1 MHMESFQP
9 NSVVR
14 FGTFEV
20 SLQSGEVRKAG
31 LRIRVQQQPMKL
43 LEILLERPGEVVTR
57 EELRSRVWPSESF
70 GDFDQALN
78 IAIGK
83 LRTAL
88 GDSAENPRFIETLPK
103 RGYRFIAD
111 VSVVDADARP
121 KRQELVAR
129 DLPAA
134 GPGHKIQGA
143 GLAVVPKRQLWPTR
157 WIIGALALVI
167 IISLS
172 ILSVWRFRSRAPAS
186 TGIRSIAVLPLDNLS
201 GDASQNYFADGMTD
215 ELITDL
221 AQISALRVISRTSVM
236 VYKGA
241 RKPLPQIAR
250 ELNVDAVVEGTV
262 LRSGDR
268 VRITAQLIEASTDKH
283 LWSQS
288 YEGDLRDTLTLQKK
302 VASAIADQ
310 IRINLT
316 PREQAALKNVKVV
329 NPESYES
336 YLKGRYFWNKR
347 TADGLKVALAYF
359 KEAIEEDPKYAQAY
373 SGLAD
378 TYALLGDWQY
388 AVMTPKEAFPQ
399 AKAAAIK
406 ALELDSTL
414 GEAHNSLAFVLDGFD
429 WDFDSA
435 GKEFQRAIELNPGYA
450 TAHHWYAWH
459 LSLLGRYDEAIAE
472 MRKAENLDPLS
483 LIINA
488 DLAELLV
495 LAHSDD
501 ESIRQ
506 SRKTIEMDPNFA
518 LAHNQLAQAYLQEH
532 MYDEA
537 VAELKTAVQLSGG
550 SPAFIANL
558 ARAYVAS
565 GKRSEAVNLLGDLKK
580 RSNPGYSNASEI
592 AMIYTSLGDTD
603 QAMNWLEK
611 GYEERFNPGVLLRPG
626 FDPLRS
632 DSRFQNLVHRIGLPR
647 QPRNSENN
655 PRGNRDEKEEAHQR
669 SVGAS
674 KPGDAVCSGLYF
686 DRICVDQ
693 MTYLRVAGDVARQA
707 LLHLAVRLGLPF
719 VLSQMLR
726 PRIHEEYLQIAVRDF
741 SITVDTPPISPIAT
755 PDAGVLM
762 DCLHELRFAF
772 SNDSVFDRH

>member
-1 MHMESFQP
+1 MEP
-9 NSVVR
+9 LRPAPVVR
-14 FGTFEV
+14 FGTYEI

-43 LEILLERPGEVVTR
+43 LEVLLEHPGEVVTR
-57 EELRSRVWPSESF
+57 EELRSRVWPNESF

-83 LRTAL
+83 LRSAL

-111 VSVVDADARP
+111 VSVVDTDARP
-121 KRQELVAR
+121 KRQEPVAG
-129 DLPAA
+129 DLPATD
-134 GPGHKIQGA
+134 PGHKIQGI
-143 GLAVVPKRQLWPTR
+143 GLAVSSQRRLLPTR
-157 WIIGALALVI
+157 WIIVAMALVL
-167 IISLS
+167 SLA
-172 ILSVWRFRSRAPAS
+172 ILSVWLFRSRALGP
-186 TGIRSIAVLPLDNLS
+186 TGIRSIAVLPLENLS

-241 RKPLPQIAR
+241 RKSLPQIAR

-262 LRSGDR
+262 LRSGDQ

-288 YEGDLRDTLTLQKK
+288 YEGELRDTLALQNR

-316 PREQAALKNVKVV
+316 PQEQAALKNVRVV
-329 NPESYES
+329 NPEAYES

-359 KEAIEEDPKYAQAY
+359 NQAIEEDPKYAQAY
-373 SGLAD
+373 SGLTD

-388 AVMTPKEAFPQ
+388 AVMTPKEAFPK

-406 ALELDSTL
+406 ALELDSML

-429 WDFDSA
+429 WDFDAA
-435 GKEFQRAIELNPGYA
+435 GKEFRRAIELSPGYA

-495 LAHSDD
+495 LAHSYD

-518 LAHNQLAQAYLQEH
+518 LAHNQLAQAYLQKH

-537 VAELKTAVQLSGG
+537 VAELQKAVQLSGD
-550 SPAFIANL
+550 SPTCIANL

-565 GKRSEAVNLLGDLKK
+565 GNRSEAVKLLGDLKK
-580 RSNPGYSNASEI
+580 RSNPSYSNVSEI
-592 AMIYTSLGDTD
+592 AMIYASLGNTD

-632 DSRFQNLVHRIGLPR
+632 DSRFQNLAHRIGLP
-647 QPRNSENN
+647 
-655 PRGNRDEKEEAHQR
+655 G
-669 SVGAS
+669 
-674 KPGDAVCSGLYF
+674 
-686 DRICVDQ
+686 
-693 MTYLRVAGDVARQA
+693 
-707 LLHLAVRLGLPF
+707 
-719 VLSQMLR
+719 
-726 PRIHEEYLQIAVRDF
+726 
-741 SITVDTPPISPIAT
+741 
-755 PDAGVLM
+755 
-762 DCLHELRFAF
+762 
-772 SNDSVFDRH
+772 

>member
-1 MHMESFQP
+1 MDP
-9 NSVVR
+9 RLNSVVR
-14 FGTFEV
+14 FGTYEV
-20 SLQSGEVRKAG
+20 SLQSGEVRKSG
-31 LRIRVQQQPMKL
+31 LRIRVQQQPIKL

-57 EELRSRVWPSESF
+57 EELRSRVWPDESF

-78 IAIGK
+78 IAVAK
-83 LRTAL
+83 LRSAL

-111 VSVVDADARP
+111 VSVVDADARR
-121 KRQELVAR
+121 KRSESVAG
-129 DLPAA
+129 DLPAPD
-134 GPGHKIQGA
+134 PGHTLQVA
-143 GLAVVPKRQLWPTR
+143 GLAVAPKRQLWLTR
-157 WIIGALALVI
+157 GGVAALALVL
-167 IISLS
+167 SLS
-172 ILSVWRFRSRAPAS
+172 ILSVWLFRSRGRAPA
-186 TGIRSIAVLPLDNLS
+186 GIRSLAVLPLENLS

-236 VYKGA
+236 AYKGA
-241 RKPLPQIAR
+241 RNLLPQIAR
-250 ELNVDAVVEGTV
+250 ELNVDAVVEGSV
-262 LRSGDR
+262 LRSGDQVR
-268 VRITAQLIEASTDKH
+268 VTAQLIEASTDKH

-288 YEGDLRDTLTLQKK
+288 YEGELRDTLALQSRM
-302 VASAIADQ
+302 ARAIADQ

-316 PREQAALKNVKVV
+316 PQEQAALKNVRVV
-329 NPESYES
+329 NPEAYES

-359 KEAIEEDPKYAQAY
+359 NQAIEEDPKYAQAY

-388 AVMTPKEAFPQ
+388 AVLPAKEAFPR

-459 LSLLGRYDEAIAE
+459 LSLLGRFDEAIVE
-472 MRKAENLDPLS
+472 MKKAENLDPLS

-488 DLAELLV
+488 DLAELLD
-495 LAHSDD
+495 LAHSYD

-506 SRKTIEMDPNFA
+506 SRKTIEMDPNFG
-518 LAHNQLAQAYLQEH
+518 LAHNQLAQAYLQKH

-537 VAELKTAVQLSGG
+537 VGELQEAVKLSGD
-550 SPAFIANL
+550 SPTCIANL

-565 GKRSEAVNLLGDLKK
+565 GMRSEAVNLLGDLKK

-592 AMIYTSLGDTD
+592 AMIYAALGDRD

-632 DSRFQNLVHRIGLPR
+632 DPRFKDLVRRIGFPL
-647 QPRNSENN
+647 S
-655 PRGNRDEKEEAHQR
+655 R
-669 SVGAS
+669 S
-674 KPGDAVCSGLYF
+674 PLN
-686 DRICVDQ
+686 
-693 MTYLRVAGDVARQA
+693 
-707 LLHLAVRLGLPF
+707 
-719 VLSQMLR
+719 
-726 PRIHEEYLQIAVRDF
+726 E
-741 SITVDTPPISPIAT
+741 
-755 PDAGVLM
+755 
-762 DCLHELRFAF
+762 
-772 SNDSVFDRH
+772 

>member
-1 MHMESFQP
+1 MEPQRP
-9 NSVVR
+9 ASVLR
-14 FGTFEV
+14 FGTYEV

-43 LEILLERPGEVVTR
+43 LEILLEHPGEVVTR
-57 EELRSRVWPSESF
+57 EELRSRVWPTDSF

-83 LRTAL
+83 LRSAL
-88 GDSAENPRFIETLPK
+88 GDSAESPRFIETLPK

-111 VSVVDADARP
+111 VSVADAEVRP
-121 KRQELVAR
+121 RKPEPVAG
-129 DLPAA
+129 DPVALEPKTE
-134 GPGHKIQGA
+134 PGHMIQAA
-143 GLAVVPKRQLWPTR
+143 GLAIVPKYGLWATRQVIL
-157 WIIGALALVI
+157 ALALV
-167 IISLS
+167 LGLT
-172 ILSVWRFRSRAPAS
+172 ILSLWLFRSRVPAP
-186 TGIRSIAVLPLDNLS
+186 TGVRSLAVLPLENLS
-201 GDASQNYFADGMTD
+201 GDVSQNYFADGMTD

-268 VRITAQLIEASTDKH
+268 VRITAQLIEASTDRH

-310 IRINLT
+310 IQINLT
-316 PREQAALKNVKVV
+316 PREQAALKTVKVV
-329 NPESYES
+329 NPEAYES

-347 TADGLKVALAYF
+347 TADGLKAALAYF
-359 KEAIEEDPKYAQAY
+359 KQAIEEDPKYAQAY

-435 GKEFQRAIELNPGYA
+435 GKEFRRAIELSPGYA

-495 LAHSDD
+495 LAHSYD

-518 LAHNQLAQAYLQEH
+518 LAHNQLAQAYLQKH

-537 VAELKTAVQLSGG
+537 VAELQKAVQLSGD
-550 SPAFIANL
+550 SPTCIANL

-565 GKRSEAVNLLGDLKK
+565 GNRSEAVKLLDDLKK
-580 RSNPGYSNASEI
+580 RSNPGYSNVSEI
-592 AMIYTSLGDTD
+592 AMIYASLGNTD

-626 FDPLRS
+626 FDPLRA
-632 DSRFQNLVHRIGLPR
+632 DSRFQNLAHRIGLP
-647 QPRNSENN
+647 
-655 PRGNRDEKEEAHQR
+655 G
-669 SVGAS
+669 
-674 KPGDAVCSGLYF
+674 
-686 DRICVDQ
+686 
-693 MTYLRVAGDVARQA
+693 
-707 LLHLAVRLGLPF
+707 
-719 VLSQMLR
+719 
-726 PRIHEEYLQIAVRDF
+726 
-741 SITVDTPPISPIAT
+741 
-755 PDAGVLM
+755 
-762 DCLHELRFAF
+762 
-772 SNDSVFDRH
+772 

>member
-1 MHMESFQP
+1 MHMESLQP

-14 FGTFEV
+14 FGTYEV
-20 SLQSGEVRKAG
+20 SFRSGEVRKSG

-43 LEILLERPGEVVTR
+43 LEILLEHPGEVVTR
-57 EELRSRVWPSESF
+57 EELRSRVWPNESF

-78 IAIGK
+78 ISIGK
-83 LRTAL
+83 LRSAL

-111 VSVVDADARP
+111 VSVVEADARP
-121 KRQELVAR
+121 KRQEPVAG
-129 DLPAA
+129 DLPTTD
-134 GPGHKIQGA
+134 PGLKIQGI
-143 GLAVVPKRQLWPTR
+143 GLAVAPQRRLWPTR
-157 WIIGALALVI
+157 WVIGALAVVL
-167 IISLS
+167 SLL
-172 ILSVWRFRSRAPAS
+172 IFFAWRFRSRAPAP
-186 TGIRSIAVLPLDNLS
+186 TGIRSIAVLPLENLS

-241 RKPLPQIAR
+241 HKPLPQIAR

-262 LRSGDR
+262 LRSGDQ

-283 LWSQS
+283 IWSQS
-288 YEGDLRDTLTLQKK
+288 YEGELRDTLALQNR
-302 VASAIADQ
+302 VAIAIADQ

-316 PREQAALKNVKVV
+316 PQEQAALKNVKVV
-329 NPESYES
+329 NPDAYES

-359 KEAIEEDPKYAQAY
+359 KQAIEEDPKYAQAY

-388 AVMTPKEAFPQ
+388 AVMTPKEAFPK

-406 ALELDSTL
+406 ALELDSSL

-435 GKEFQRAIELNPGYA
+435 GKEFQRAIELGPGYA

-459 LSLLGRYDEAIAE
+459 LSLLGRFDDAIAE

-488 DLAELLV
+488 DLAELLD
-495 LAHSDD
+495 LAHSYD

-518 LAHNQLAQAYLQEH
+518 LAHNQLAQAYLQKH

-537 VAELKTAVQLSGG
+537 VAELQKAVQLSGD
-550 SPAFIANL
+550 SPTCIANL

-565 GKRSEAVNLLGDLKK
+565 GKRSEAVKLLGDLKK

-592 AMIYTSLGDTD
+592 AVIYTSLGDTD

-632 DSRFQNLVHRIGLPR
+632 DPRFHNLERRIGLP
-647 QPRNSENN
+647 
-655 PRGNRDEKEEAHQR
+655 G
-669 SVGAS
+669 
-674 KPGDAVCSGLYF
+674 
-686 DRICVDQ
+686 
-693 MTYLRVAGDVARQA
+693 
-707 LLHLAVRLGLPF
+707 
-719 VLSQMLR
+719 
-726 PRIHEEYLQIAVRDF
+726 
-741 SITVDTPPISPIAT
+741 
-755 PDAGVLM
+755 
-762 DCLHELRFAF
+762 
-772 SNDSVFDRH
+772 

>member
-1 MHMESFQP
+1 MEP
-9 NSVVR
+9 LRPTSVVR
-14 FGTFEV
+14 FGTYEV

-31 LRIRVQQQPMKL
+31 LRIKVQQQPMKL

-57 EELRSRVWPSESF
+57 EELRSRVWPNESF

-83 LRTAL
+83 LRGAL

-103 RGYRFIAD
+103 RGYRFIA
-111 VSVVDADARP
+111 VLSVVDADARAKRPGSADGDLPGSERKSPERNAESGHRVQDAGLTVAP
-121 KRQELVAR
+121 KRR
-129 DLPAA
+129 
-134 GPGHKIQGA
+134 
-143 GLAVVPKRQLWPTR
+143 LWPTR
-157 WIIGALALVI
+157 RVIVALALVL
-167 IISLS
+167 SLP
-172 ILSVWRFRSRAPAS
+172 ILAVWLFRSRSRAP
-186 TGIRSIAVLPLDNLS
+186 TGIRSLAVLPLDNLS

-236 VYKGA
+236 AYKGA
-241 RKPLPQIAR
+241 RKSLPEIAR

-262 LRSGDR
+262 LRSGDQ
-268 VRITAQLIEASTDKH
+268 VRITAQLIEAPADKH
-283 LWSQS
+283 LWAAS
-288 YEGDLRDTLTLQKK
+288 YESDLRDTLTLQKK

-329 NPESYES
+329 NPEAYES

-359 KEAIEEDPKYAQAY
+359 NQAIEEDPKYAPAY

-388 AVMTPKEAFPQ
+388 AVMTPKEAFPK

-406 ALELDSTL
+406 ALELDSAL

-429 WDFDSA
+429 WDLDA
-435 GKEFQRAIELNPGYA
+435 GGKEFRRAIELNPGYA

-495 LAHSDD
+495 LAHSYD

-518 LAHNQLAQAYLQEH
+518 LAHNQLAQAYLQKH

-537 VAELKTAVQLSGG
+537 VAELQKAVQLSGD
-550 SPAFIANL
+550 SPTCIANL

-565 GKRSEAVNLLGDLKK
+565 GKGSEAVKLLSDLKK

-592 AMIYTSLGDTD
+592 AMIYASLGDTD

-632 DSRFQNLVHRIGLPR
+632 DSRFQSLEHRIGLP
-647 QPRNSENN
+647 
-655 PRGNRDEKEEAHQR
+655 G
-669 SVGAS
+669 
-674 KPGDAVCSGLYF
+674 
-686 DRICVDQ
+686 
-693 MTYLRVAGDVARQA
+693 
-707 LLHLAVRLGLPF
+707 
-719 VLSQMLR
+719 
-726 PRIHEEYLQIAVRDF
+726 
-741 SITVDTPPISPIAT
+741 
-755 PDAGVLM
+755 
-762 DCLHELRFAF
+762 
-772 SNDSVFDRH
+772 